1 MGYREG
7 AAPQQEEAP
16 AHRNATQSVAR
27 PKSAIFADSPI
38 YAGLSSTAPRF
49 KNTRGVADPIVRS
62 HVTNFSELGLAE
74 NVLRALTTEGYV
86 HPTPIQQQAIPPLLE
101 GRDLLGIAQT
111 GTGKTCAFAT
121 PLLTRLQKFPQPL
134 RPRTARVLVLAPTRE
149 LAAQIGES
157 FRAYGRHAGFRV
169 ATVFGGVGFGP
180 QLKALQGGL
189 DVLVATPGRLLDHL
203 SQGSLRLD
211 ATTAVVLD
219 EADHMLD
226 LGFLVPIRKI
236 FAKLPKTR
244 QTLFFSAT
252 MPSEIATLANEMLHN
267 PVRVSVAPVTKTAD
281 RVAQRVILVEG
292 AGKRDALIELMRNP
306 DFRRSIVFTRTKRGA
321 DRVAGFLNAA
331 GFSADAIHGNKSQNQ
346 RTRALDGFK
355 NGEVGVLVATDI
367 AARGIDVDFVSHVVN
382 FELPEVPES
391 YVHRIG
397 RTARAGAEGEAISLC
412 DNSERAYLRAIEKLT
427 RQSIPLT
434 DLRLDPHAP
443 EEAPPARGK
452 PQGRPAHR
460 PDDRRGPAPS
470 RHGDARREHGRQHEA
485 NRQDVH
491 RNAGPR
497 PTGGDK
503 RPARN
508 GGAAHKGG
516 VSRNGPR
523 A

>member
-1 MGYREG
+1 M
-7 AAPQQEEAP
+7 
-16 AHRNATQSVAR
+16 
-27 PKSAIFADSPI
+27 
-38 YAGLSSTAPRF
+38 
-49 KNTRGVADPIVRS
+49 
-62 HVTNFSELGLAE
+62 
-74 NVLRALTTEGYV
+74 
-86 HPTPIQQQAIPPLLE
+86 
-101 GRDLLGIAQT
+101 
-111 GTGKTCAFAT
+111 
-121 PLLTRLQKFPQPL
+121 
-134 RPRTARVLVLAPTRE
+134 
-149 LAAQIGES
+149 
-157 FRAYGRHAGFRV
+157 
-169 ATVFGGVGFGP
+169 
-180 QLKALQGGL
+180 
-189 DVLVATPGRLLDHL
+189 
-203 SQGSLRLD
+203 
-211 ATTAVVLD
+211 
-219 EADHMLD
+219 
-226 LGFLVPIRKI
+226 
-236 FAKLPKTR
+236 
-244 QTLFFSAT
+244 
-252 MPSEIATLANEMLHN
+252 
-267 PVRVSVAPVTKTAD
+267 
-281 RVAQRVILVEG
+281 
-292 AGKRDALIELMRNP
+292 
-306 DFRRSIVFTRTKRGA
+306 
-321 DRVAGFLNAA
+321 
-331 GFSADAIHGNKSQNQ
+331 
-346 RTRALDGFK
+346 
-355 NGEVGVLVATDI
+355 ATDI
-367 AARGIDVDFVSHVVN
+367 AARGIDVDSVSHVVN